1 MTKTQTTIDLGDG
14 ITAILLPFNYVEVL
28 FPCGTNMLVT
38 FVEEGTTHDDLL
50 GLVRENLA
58 SDDPMFTNELN
69 VDGKPFQVASP
80 CWRECEGEHHHRRHS
95 LVVFEDDMCVGDF
108 CRGCI
113 NIETE
118 AAQDRIDDRERNMGF

>member
-1 MTKTQTTIDLGDG
+1 MTETPTTIDLGDG
-14 ITAILLPFNYVEVL
+14 ITAALLPFSDVEL
-28 FPCGTNMLVT
+28 TLPCGTNMLVT
-38 FVEEGTTHDDLL
+38 FVEEGTTHGDLL
-50 GLVRENLA
+50 GLIRENLA

-69 VDGKPFQVASP
+69 VDGKPVQVAGP
-80 CWRECEGEHHHRRHS
+80 WWRECEGEHHHRRHK
-95 LVVFEDDMCVGDF
+95 LVVFEDDMCVGGF